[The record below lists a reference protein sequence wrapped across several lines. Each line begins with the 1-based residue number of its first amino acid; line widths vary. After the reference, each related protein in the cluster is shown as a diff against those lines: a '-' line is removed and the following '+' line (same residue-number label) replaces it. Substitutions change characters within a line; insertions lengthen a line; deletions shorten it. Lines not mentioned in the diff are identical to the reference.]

1 MRQRGSNHL
10 GCFRI
15 LGLAPS
21 AMHGPRLVGLL
32 TRFKLPPNATKDH
45 LRKAYYKE
53 AKILH
58 PDIAGEGSVAAFRKL
73 QEDYAEAINLF
84 ENPSAAHADRT
95 DSSSEWQRQ
104 WGAYANRDD
113 SSEWQRPRE
122 RQWKPN
128 ATHDFTEKPLNF
140 DPDQFRAGCRS
151 HAFKENPDDKWYTY
165 TTTDRPTDAHRR
177 DPSPIET
184 PFSNARTPAQRLR
197 VVIVL
202 ATSACAAI
210 AFSWRTGRASRA
222 MLNQAGMPYA
232 N

>member
-1 MRQRGSNHL
+1 
-10 GCFRI
+10 
-15 LGLAPS
+15 
-21 AMHGPRLVGLL
+21 MHGPRLVGLL

-58 PDIAGEGSVAAFRKL
+58 PDIAGEGSAAAFRKL
-73 QEDYAEAINLF
+73 QEDYAEANNLF
-84 ENPSAAHADRT
+84 ENPSAAHAQSTDSSSEWQRQRGGDAGRT

-140 DPDQFRAGCRS
+140 DPNQFRAGCRS

-165 TTTDRPTDAHRR
+165 TTTERPNDAHRR

-197 VVIVL
+197 VVILL